1 MIFINDLKEKK
12 FYTCRY
18 DTAFKEVFMKE
29 DNKDILIAL
38 LESILDI
45 KIKELTYLNLEK
57 NNGNIFIKRKHFDL
71 HIKTETENIQIEVNN
86 HLNDYTRSRNT
97 SYICSTY
104 SKEILRGEDYLEDI
118 KIIQINL
125 TYGLL
130 TDSKYKDN
138 EKIRIYTLQD
148 ETKRKYVE
156 NFYIYEINMDYL
168 MKLWYSKNEKEIDK
182 YKYLIML
189 DLKAEELYNLSKEDR
204 VVRRYM
210 EEINK
215 VNEDPAYWEYMS
227 AEEDNRKI
235 ENSLRKEGF
244 NEGFEK
250 GIEKGIEQGLKEKSI
265 ETARLMKEKGIDAS
279 LIKEI
284 TGIDV

>member
-1 MIFINDLKEKK
+1 
-12 FYTCRY
+12 
-18 DTAFKEVFMKE
+18 MKE

-45 KIKELTYLNLEK
+45 KIKELTYLNQEK
-57 NNGNIFIKRKHFDL
+57 NVGNINIKRKHFDL
-71 HIKTETENIQIEVNN
+71 HVKTETENIQIEVNN
-86 HLNDYTRSRNT
+86 HLKDYTRSRNA

-104 SKEILRGEDYLEDI
+104 AKEILKGEDYTENT

-130 TDSKYKDN
+130 SDTKYKDDK
-138 EKIRIYTLQD
+138 KIRIYTLQD
-148 ETKRKYVE
+148 NTKKKYVE

-168 MKLWYSKNEKEIDK
+168 MNLWYAKNEKEIDK

-189 DLKAEELYNLSKEDR
+189 DLKDEELHNLSIKDK
-204 VVRRYM
+204 VVSKYM
-210 EEINK
+210 SEVER
-215 VNEDPAYWEYMS
+215 VNEDPNFWEYMS

-235 ENSLRKEGF
+235 ENSLRKQYMREGHE
-244 NEGFEK
+244 EGMK
-250 GIEKGIEQGLKEKSI
+250 QGIKQGIKEGKKEGIKEGAIQNKI
-265 ETARLMKEKGIDAS
+265 ETARLMKEKGLNSA

-284 TGIDV
+284 TGIDISDN